1 MTSRRTWVLGA
12 LIGLVAIGG
21 FLAWPYARTPALI
34 MNPTA
39 ISMAFTDAV
48 TQKVYRVGRGEDL
61 YRSQESQ
68 TNPTNGRPW
77 PDLCSPSQ
85 VRTAKHLPSTCL
97 IARIH
102 WLSECQN
109 AKGCASI
116 QVNPLLLRDSELK
129 GAVTGAIDRPCESL
143 PPNEQPAGTLAYASK
158 FDRKLFRCDARRPWR
173 GSIANANSET
183 GLIIVA
189 FTS

>member
-1 MTSRRTWVLGA
+1 MVG
-12 LIGLVAIGG
+12 IGG
-21 FLAWPYARTPALI
+21 LLVWPYARTPALI

-39 ISMAFTDAV
+39 ITTAFTDAI

-61 YRSQESQ
+61 YRSHEPP

-85 VRTAKHLPSTCL
+85 VRTAKHLPSTC
-97 IARIH
+97 IVARIH

-116 QVNPLLLRDSELK
+116 EVNPLLLGDSELK
-129 GAVTGAIDRPCESL
+129 RAVTDAISRPCESL
-143 PPNEQPAGTLAYASK
+143 PPDEKPAGTLAYVSK
-158 FDRKLFRCDARRPWR
+158 FDRKLFRCDKRRHWS
-173 GSIANANSET
+173 GSVSSVDNES
-183 GLIIVA
+183 GLIA
-189 FTS
+189 LSFSPES